1 MGRQVTLR
9 TDWEQV
15 KVSIM
20 EKIVRA
26 KFVQN
31 PYLMKKLLDTGEL
44 LLIEGNTWKD
54 TFWGVDINN
63 GEGKNHLGKILM
75 NVREELR
82 KE

>member
-1 MGRQVTLR
+1 
-9 TDWEQV
+9 
-15 KVSIM
+15 M
-20 EKIVRA
+20 EEIVRA

-54 TFWGVDINN
+54 IFWGVDINS